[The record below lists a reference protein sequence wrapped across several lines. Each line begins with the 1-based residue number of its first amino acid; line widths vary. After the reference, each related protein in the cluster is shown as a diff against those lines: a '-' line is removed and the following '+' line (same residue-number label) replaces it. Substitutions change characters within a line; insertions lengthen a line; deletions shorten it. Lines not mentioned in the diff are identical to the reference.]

1 MVDMLLARVVTYDQ
15 GEQHTIYLRERGGAR
30 GFPILIGAHE
40 AAEIQRVVTGRE
52 PPRPSTH
59 RLAHDTIGGL
69 GAALTRVEITALRK
83 GTFFAQLV
91 IQPAGKAPAV
101 LVDARPSDAI
111 ALALRAGCPIHVA
124 AEVVAAAAG
133 DAGPASPPSP
143 SSGPSSGPGPSKPPP
158 DEDPPPPKKRRKPG
172 E

>member
-69 GAALTRVEITALRK
+69 GAALARVEITALRK

-91 IQPAGKAPAV
+91 IQPGGKAPAV

-124 AEVVAAAAG
+124 ADVVAAAAG
-133 DAGPASPPSP
+133 DAGPTSPP
-143 SSGPSSGPGPSKPPP
+143 GPSSGPGPSKPPP
-158 DEDPPPPKKRRKPG
+158 DDDPPPPKKRRKPG